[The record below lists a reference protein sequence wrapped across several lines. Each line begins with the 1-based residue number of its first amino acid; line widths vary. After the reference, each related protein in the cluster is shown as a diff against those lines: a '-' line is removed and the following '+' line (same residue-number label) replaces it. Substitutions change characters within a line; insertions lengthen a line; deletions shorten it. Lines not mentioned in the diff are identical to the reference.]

1 MQVLNFSGVNH
12 VILESQFEALI
23 VNGVVIADGMPENK
37 QPRREQRGI
46 LKQSDLMVRVQSF
59 VFFPLIFH
67 IPANHIFITMLTYSA
82 CEVSISPEFTSP
94 QYLFH
99 FWTPFEDFTRRDTF
113 YQCNYFRDAVCRD

>member
-1 MQVLNFSGVNH
+1 MYKTVKKNRLPLL
-12 VILESQFEALI
+12 VIVASTTASATGIPLI
-23 VNGVVIADGMPENK
+23 NAGEPNK

-46 LKQSDLMVRVQSF
+46 LKQSDLMVRVQRF
-59 VFFPLIFH
+59 VLFPLIFY

-99 FWTPFEDFTRRDTF
+99 FWTPFEDFTCRDTF
-113 YQCNYFRDAVCRD
+113 Y